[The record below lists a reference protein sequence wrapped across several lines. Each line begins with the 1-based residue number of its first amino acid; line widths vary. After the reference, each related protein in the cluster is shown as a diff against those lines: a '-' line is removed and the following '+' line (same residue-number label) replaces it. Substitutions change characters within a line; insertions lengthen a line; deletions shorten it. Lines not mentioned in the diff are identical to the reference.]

1 MISLFPCSFANLK
14 ALLLNQLILKTRLIK
29 KNWLKLNLKIHLKI
43 DSLFLICGFDNRIST
58 ISALLLLIAN
68 SNGES

>member
-29 KNWLKLNLKIHLKI
+29 KKLVEIKFKNTFK
-43 DSLFLICGFDNRIST
+43 N
-58 ISALLLLIAN
+58 
-68 SNGES
+68 